1 MTTTRSD
8 LPEMREPSEGDPTDV
23 PPESEPT
30 AGAADAATGVSGDIA
45 GNAGSTATQTV
56 EVAKPGSGGAVSALL
71 FWVAVGLVIAL
82 SNDTSRQW
90 ISDNWKWFSVVA
102 AAAVAVAVVALLG
115 IWAKSKSTQLRAAV
129 YLLVVFPAVALGTAG
144 IFWMPTAGQLVAL
157 RGVVLCVLVFTP
169 ALMWWLFLATQRAS
183 LLNEFVASLDR
194 LGLLTAN
201 RIGADKT
208 ESDAARETRV
218 SSYLQKFEATYG
230 GLPEHIRDDVVEGE
244 FRSYSSEETRAGT
257 SLTAAAVPVT
267 LSLVTLLVGWILVL
281 PPIDTFPDDPT
292 TNPRWLLALSPNATP
307 VTFAFLGAYFFSM
320 QMLFRRYVRGDLRGS
335 AYVAVVLRVVLAV
348 VGIWVV
354 QGIGDEAGWTTQS
367 QLLTL
372 AFVIGVFPVVVWQVL
387 SGAASKAFHLVL
399 PALKSRMPLN
409 ELDGLTVWHES
420 RLEEED
426 IENVQNMATA
436 EIVDLLVN
444 TRIPVPRIIDWI
456 DQAILLTQLGP
467 NDDGDKSRPTAR
479 GLLARHGVRSASAL
493 LQTAADKS
501 GDERK
506 VFEKVLV
513 DAAGNPA
520 IPSLLSSIRTNDNLA
535 RVLRWRGL
543 ESLLASG

>member
-1 MTTTRSD
+1 MTTTRAD
-8 LPEMREPSEGDPTDV
+8 LPEMREPAEGDQLDPAPAPDDAAATSDAPTEAPV
-23 PPESEPT
+23 ENGETTPT
-30 AGAADAATGVSGDIA
+30 AEDPRLSRL
-45 GNAGSTATQTV
+45 
-56 EVAKPGSGGAVSALL
+56 GAVTALL
-71 FWVAVGLVIAL
+71 FWVGVGLVIAWA
-82 SNDTSRQW
+82 NDSSRQW
-90 ISDNWKWFSVVA
+90 ITDNWKVFSGA
-102 AAAVAVAVVALLG
+102 TAAAVAVAVVAVLI
-115 IWAKSKSTQLRAAV
+115 IWARSQSDQLRAAV
-129 YLLVVFPAVALGTAG
+129 FLLVIFPAVALGTAG

-169 ALMWWLFLATQRAS
+169 ALMWWLFLETQRAS
-183 LLNEFVASLDR
+183 LLHEFVASLDR
-194 LGLLTAN
+194 LGLLTAIV
-201 RIGADKT
+201 IGPDQQ

-218 SSYLQKFEATYG
+218 TSYLRKFEATYG
-230 GLPEHIRDDVVEGE
+230 KLTDEVRREIIAGE
-244 FRSYSSEETRAGT
+244 FRSYSSDEMRTGT

-281 PPIDTFPDDPT
+281 PPIDTFPSDST

-335 AYVAVVLRVVLAV
+335 AYVAIELRVVLAV

-354 QGIGDEAGWTTQS
+354 QGIGDEAGWTDQA

-372 AFVIGVFPVVVWQVL
+372 AFVIGVFPVVVWQIL

-399 PALKSRMPLN
+399 PSLTSRMPLD
-409 ELDGLTVWHES
+409 ELDGLTVWHEA
-420 RLEEED
+420 RLAEED

-436 EIVDLLVN
+436 DIVDLLVN

-467 NDDGDKSRPTAR
+467 VKADDDEATPRD
-479 GLLARHGVRSASAL
+479 LLARHGVRTASAL
-493 LQTAADKS
+493 LETAAAKTSAD
-501 GDERK
+501 DRK
-506 VFEKVLV
+506 AFEKVLV
-513 DAAGNPA
+513 DDAGNPA

-543 ESLLASG
+543 ESRLARV